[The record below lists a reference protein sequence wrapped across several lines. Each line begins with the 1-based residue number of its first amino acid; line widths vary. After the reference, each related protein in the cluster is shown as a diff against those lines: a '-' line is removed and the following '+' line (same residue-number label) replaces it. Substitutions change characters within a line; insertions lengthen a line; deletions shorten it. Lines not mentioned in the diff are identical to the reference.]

1 MFSFRLL
8 SFLPLFTLQMTCF
21 KGVSLF
27 AFLFVADRGLEEVNF
42 DSNVCQETLYPCRER
57 RKFPDCHYYDL
68 LFLFGYSHCDPWH
81 VHQ

>member
-1 MFSFRLL
+1 MEGKGRAGFHDVSFITCFL
-8 SFLPLFTLQMTCF
+8 SGCYPSRYLYLPLFTLQMTCF

-57 RKFPDCHYYDL
+57 
-68 LFLFGYSHCDPWH
+68 S
-81 VHQ
+81 